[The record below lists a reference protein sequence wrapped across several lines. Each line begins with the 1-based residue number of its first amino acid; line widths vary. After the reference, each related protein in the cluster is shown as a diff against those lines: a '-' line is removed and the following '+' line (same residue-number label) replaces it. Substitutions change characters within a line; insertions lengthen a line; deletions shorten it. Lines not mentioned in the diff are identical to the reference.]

1 MERNGLLLFFLFKG
15 NFKKQL
21 FDKYI
26 DKCIKLPTYPNPS
39 LPFNLPTF
47 GFRQKNI
54 CNDYIQKDY
63 LILSL
68 CHNTAVSY
76 SLWLPQ

>member
-1 MERNGLLLFFLFKG
+1 MERNGLFFFFLFKG

-21 FDKYI
+21 F

>member
-1 MERNGLLLFFLFKG
+1 MERNGVFFCLKETLKSSFLINVSSYLLTQTPHYPLICPHLD
-15 NFKKQL
+15 L
-21 FDKYI
+21 DK
-26 DKCIKLPTYPNPS
+26 
-39 LPFNLPTF
+39 
-47 GFRQKNI
+47 KNI